1 MEKPEI
7 DPWMSIPGDEDTKK
21 VPWDSIMQDIQ
32 GDFMQLNAFAVE
44 LRMKSVTEQ
53 QMWVKY
59 YMNENN
65 ARLRYREE
73 IMDEIQ
79 RLDDTTKRTKLRLL
93 EDEELETMVM
103 ELVCKK
109 GKFGHAFEVSY
120 YCVFDKVLD

>member
-1 MEKPEI
+1 
-7 DPWMSIPGDEDTKK
+7 
-21 VPWDSIMQDIQ
+21 MQDVQ
-32 GDFMQLNAFAVE
+32 EDFMQLNAFAVE

-79 RLDDTTKRTKLRLL
+79 RLDDTTKQNQVT
-93 EDEELETMVM
+93 
-103 ELVCKK
+103 
-109 GKFGHAFEVSY
+109 AS
-120 YCVFDKVLD
+120 

>member
-1 MEKPEI
+1 MK
-7 DPWMSIPGDEDTKK
+7 TQKK
-21 VPWDSIMQDIQ
+21 VHWDSIMQDVQ
-32 GDFMQLNAFAVE
+32 EDFMQLNAFAVE

-59 YMNENN
+59 YTNENN

-93 EDEELETMVM
+93 EDEELETMVLRSWFVRRAN
-103 ELVCKK
+103 LVMP
-109 GKFGHAFEVSY
+109 
-120 YCVFDKVLD
+120 LR